1 MAEHVHDCIV
11 VGAGPAGAAAALQM
25 ARDGLDVVVFERG
38 KRPGEKNVMSGVL
51 VTRKLHALVPDF
63 RQRAPLQRCITEE
76 IVCILGEDEVLRLPA
91 IRNYH
96 RLSHPHPGFTVFRS
110 EFDAWFAQEAVD
122 AGAELIPATLVEDLM
137 WENGRVAGVHT
148 RRGDLRA
155 RVVIGADGVNS
166 TVAEKS
172 GLRSPP
178 QPAEVS
184 LIVRQVLDL
193 PAEQIEERFALQPGE
208 GVILQFG
215 GLVSGAPPVPPN
227 FGGAGGRP
235 GGQSAYYTE
244 LYTNRDSLSMTA
256 EVPLDVLQACGV
268 PLYDVLSARERHPY
282 IARLIQGAKLRE
294 YQAHLIPW
302 GGVDDLSCLY
312 GDGVLL
318 AGDAG
323 KFTTE
328 DGVGSW
334 PAMASGAA
342 AALVVKYACEKGDF
356 SRTTLAVYR
365 DFLDEEGLI
374 ETQREARQA
383 WQHEG
388 WYGKIRRRY
397 PDRLLRIARRYSD
410 GWVIGEGEH
419 PYSLWGELYHSL
431 VKPVAPWYVR
441 WPLGLATWVDT
452 LRWRRQGRSSD
463 FSRFGSV
470 MDD

>member
-1 MAEHVHDCIV
+1 VAEHVHDCIV
-11 VGAGPAGAAAALQM
+11 VGAGPAGSAAALQL

-76 IVCILGEDEVLRLPA
+76 HICILGEDAALHLPA
-91 IRNYH
+91 LRNYR
-96 RLSHPHPGFTVFRS
+96 RLSYAHPGFTVFRS

-172 GLRSPP
+172 GLHSRP

-208 GVILQFG
+208 GVILQSS
-215 GLVSGAPPVPPN
+215 GLVSGPTGVTK
-227 FGGAGGRP
+227 
-235 GGQSAYYTE
+235 AYYTE
-244 LYTNRDSLSMTA
+244 LYTNRDSLSLTA
-256 EVPLDVLQACGV
+256 EAPLDVVQACGV

-282 IARLIQGAKLRE
+282 IARLIQGAERRE

-302 GGVDDLSCLY
+302 GGVPDLSCLY

-334 PAMASGAA
+334 TAMASGAA
-342 AALVVKYACEKGDF
+342 AARAVKHACEKGDF
-356 SRTTLAVYR
+356 SQATLAVYR

-374 ETQREARQA
+374 KTQRQAHEA
-383 WQHEG
+383 WQRENRQ
-388 WYGKIRRRY
+388 WRILTQN
-397 PDRLLRIARRYSD
+397 PDRLFSIARRYFD
-410 GWVIGEGEH
+410 DWLVEEEQR
-419 PYSLWGELYHSL
+419 PYSTWGELYHSL
-431 VKPVAPWYVR
+431 IKPVAPWYVR
-441 WPLGLATWVDT
+441 WPLGLAAWVDT
-452 LRWRRQGRSSD
+452 LRWRRQQAQKFD
-463 FSRFGSV
+463 
-470 MDD
+470 

>member
-11 VGAGPAGAAAALQM
+11 VGAGPAGSAAALQL
-25 ARDGLDVVVFERG
+25 ARDGLDVVIFERG

-51 VTRKLHALVPDF
+51 VTCKLHALVPDF
-63 RQRAPLQRCITEE
+63 RQRAPLQRCVTEE
-76 IVCILGEDEVLRLPA
+76 IVCILGEDEVLRLPTL
-91 IRNYH
+91 RNYR
-96 RLSHPHPGFTVFRS
+96 RLSYDHPAFTVFRS
-110 EFDAWFAQEAVD
+110 EFDAWFAQEAVN
-122 AGAELIPATLVEDLM
+122 AGAELIPATLVEDLIR
-137 WENGRVAGVHT
+137 ENGRVAGVHT

-184 LIVRQVLDL
+184 LIMRQVLDL

-215 GLVSGAPPVPPN
+215 GLVSGPT
-227 FGGAGGRP
+227 GHRK
-235 GGQSAYYTE
+235 AYYTE
-244 LYTNRDSLSMTA
+244 LYTNRDSLSLTA
-256 EVPLDVLQACGV
+256 EAPLDVLQACGV
-268 PLYDVLSARERHPY
+268 AAYDVLAARERHPY

-323 KFTTE
+323 KFTTPE
-328 DGVGSW
+328 GVGSW

-342 AALVVKYACEKGDF
+342 AARAVKHACEVGDF
-356 SRTTLAVYR
+356 SKTTLAVYR
-365 DFLDEEGLI
+365 DFLEEEGLT
-374 ETQREARQA
+374 EVQREARQA
-383 WQHEG
+383 WQREG
-388 WYGKIRRRY
+388 WYEKIRRRY
-397 PDRLLRIARRYSD
+397 PDHLIRIARRYFD
-410 GWVIGEGEH
+410 DWLMGEGEH
-419 PYSLWGELYHSL
+419 PYSPWGELYHSL

-441 WPLGLATWVDT
+441 WPLGLAAWVDT
-452 LRWRRQGRSSD
+452 LRWRSQGRSSD

-470 MDD
+470 TD